1 MFTSFIYFPQIIFNN
16 LWNKLISNCE
26 WYLLSDACSPTM
38 VNNRLHVCMYT
49 YVMFLLNGRAVQAS
63 TIFSLRR
70 WLNVCS
76 FIFIP
81 YEDILPYAFHLLFEK
96 LFLSF
101 ETLNTYKDILI
112 SLTIRNISLDVSFR
126 DMIHIWIERI
136 ISHSFVINLTLG
148 TYSYGWF
155 VT

>member
-1 MFTSFIYFPQIIFNN
+1 MFTSSTYFPQIIFNN

-38 VNNRLHVCMYT
+38 VNNRLHVCMYM

-101 ETLNTYKDILI
+101 EALSTLKYILI
-112 SLTIRNISLDVSFR
+112 SLTNSKY
-126 DMIHIWIERI
+126 HIVCFMQRYEIDLNRKD
-136 ISHSFVINLTLG
+136 
-148 TYSYGWF
+148 Y
-155 VT
+155 